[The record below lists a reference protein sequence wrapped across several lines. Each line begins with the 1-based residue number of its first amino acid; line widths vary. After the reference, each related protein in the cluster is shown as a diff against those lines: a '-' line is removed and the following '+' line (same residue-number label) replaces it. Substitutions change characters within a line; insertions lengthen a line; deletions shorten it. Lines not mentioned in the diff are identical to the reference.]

1 MLKSLSFFVKYYL
14 FWVLFFVFNKV
25 IFELW
30 NYKKLAEFSFTD
42 ILKTFGH
49 GLYMD
54 ASMAGYFCALPFL
67 FVIIAWFFNRAIVS
81 LKAIHS
87 YSYILIVIT
96 AITAIIDVNIHREW
110 GTKLNY
116 KAIDFFIESP
126 KEAMASSSSSPIFNN
141 LSGLVALIVIGF
153 LLYRKLFPKAT
164 LALSRVNWFAK
175 PAISIFII
183 GLTLL
188 AIRGSLTVAP
198 MNTSRV
204 YFSQHQIL
212 NTSAINTNWFLMS
225 NILSQSKIKGNPY
238 LYFKP
243 EQAIAIKDS
252 LFNKSSEFPIIL
264 NKPKPNIVLIIIES
278 FTADVINELG
288 PDKNVTPNFSKLIS
302 EGLLFTNIY
311 SASDRTDKGIVAILS
326 GFPAQATESI
336 IKANDKQVKL
346 PSISQAVKNVGYH
359 TSFIYGGD
367 LNFANF
373 KSYVIS
379 HGFEKVKDVND
390 IETDEKLTK
399 WGVAD
404 DVTVA
409 QHLKDLKTAKEPFF
423 TTLLTLSNHE
433 PFYLKGK
440 YKFGNK
446 TVNNMFRSTSFYTDS
461 ILYDY
466 VNQAKNQAWYKN
478 TLFVLVADHGH
489 RLPTEQNDIF
499 EPGRYHIPV
508 LFFGGALK
516 SEFKNQR
523 IDKVGAQVD
532 LASTLL
538 NQLNVRD
545 TAFHYSKNLLSPV
558 VKGFAFYS
566 WNNGFG
572 FINENKKAVSFDP
585 IGKQLIYQD
594 KFSTEKSKSGA
605 LNNAK
610 ALMQNVYSDYM
621 KY

>member
-1 MLKSLSFFVKYYL
+1 MLKSLSFFVRYFI
-14 FWVLFFVFNKV
+14 FWVLFFVLNKV
-25 IFELW
+25 VFELW
-30 NYKKLAEFSFTD
+30 NFKKLTEFSFID

-49 GLYMD
+49 GLHMD

-67 FVIIAWFFNRAIVS
+67 LVIIAWFFNKSSIS
-81 LKAIHS
+81 LKSIHI
-87 YSYILIVIT
+87 YSYILVVIT
-96 AITAIIDVNIHREW
+96 AITAIIDVNIYREW

-116 KAIDFFIESP
+116 KAIGFFIDSP
-126 KEAMASSSSSPIFNN
+126 KEAVASSSSSPIFSN
-141 LSGLVALIVIGF
+141 IIGF
-153 LLYRKLFPKAT
+153 LVLAFLGILMYRKLFPQAT
-164 LALSRVNWFAK
+164 LGLNKARWIIK
-175 PAISIFII
+175 PIISFLII
-183 GLTLL
+183 GLTFL

-212 NTSAINTNWFLMS
+212 NIAAINTNWFLIS

-243 EQAIAIKDS
+243 EEAIAIKDS
-252 LFNKSSEFPIIL
+252 LFNKSVEFPLIL
-264 NKPKPNIVLIIIES
+264 NTSKPNIVLIILES
-278 FTADVINELG
+278 FTADVIKEIG
-288 PDKNVTPNFSKLIS
+288 PEKNVTPNFSKLIA

-326 GFPAQATESI
+326 GFPSQATESI
-336 IKANDKQVKL
+336 IKTNDKQVKL
-346 PSISQAVKNVGYH
+346 PSISQEVKNIGYH

-373 KSYVIS
+373 KSYLIS
-379 HGFEKVKDVND
+379 HGFENVKDVND
-390 IETDEKLTK
+390 IKTNEKLTK

-404 DVTVA
+404 DVTMTT
-409 QHLKDLKTAKEPFF
+409 HLKDLKAEKQPFF

-440 YKFGNK
+440 YKFGDK
-446 TVNNMFRSTSFYTDS
+446 TVSNMFRSTAFYTDS

-466 VNQAKNQAWYKN
+466 VNQAKKQAWYNN
-478 TLFVLVADHGH
+478 TLFILVADHGH

-499 EPGRYHIPV
+499 EPGRYHIPI

-516 SEFKNQR
+516 TEFKNQR
-523 IDKVGAQVD
+523 VEKVGAQVD

-538 NQLNVRD
+538 NQLNLSD
-545 TAFHYSKNLLSPV
+545 TAFHYSKNLLSPA

-585 IGKQLIYQD
+585 IGKQLIYED
-594 KFSTEKSKSGA
+594 KFSNEKAKFEA
-605 LNNAK
+605 LKNSK
-610 ALMQNVYSDYM
+610 ALMQTIYTDYM